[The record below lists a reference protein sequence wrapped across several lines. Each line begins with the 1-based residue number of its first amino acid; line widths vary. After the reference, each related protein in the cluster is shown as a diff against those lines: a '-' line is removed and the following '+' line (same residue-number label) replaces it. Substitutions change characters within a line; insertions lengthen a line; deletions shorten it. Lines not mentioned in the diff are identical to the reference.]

1 MAGPPPKDP
10 ALRQRR
16 NRTTTSATLPAEEEP
31 ARAGPPQLPR
41 SRKWNRL
48 TRSWWRDVWR
58 SPMAGEYLESD
69 VHGLYLLAELVDQFW
84 TAPTKELAAE
94 IRLQRQCYGLSPID
108 RRRLQWEVARAD
120 EVQKRQAQRRVRRAQ
135 DGEIDPR
142 EALKAVK

>member
-1 MAGPPPKDP
+1 
-10 ALRQRR
+10 
-16 NRTTTSATLPAEEEP
+16 
-31 ARAGPPQLPR
+31 
-41 SRKWNRL
+41 
-48 TRSWWRDVWR
+48 
-58 SPMAGEYLESD
+58 MAGEYLESD